1 MKNTLV
7 ISLVVLAVIA
17 GLVYM
22 SMNKKAS
29 EEEMAGGAKQ
39 EAMVKENNA
48 VTTETSIESGSME
61 DKVIVV
67 EASNFKFNID
77 TIIVKKGEK
86 MKLVFKNL
94 EGMHDFRVD
103 ELGIK
108 TKIFRDKGE
117 EVVEFTADKVGTFE
131 FYCSVEEH
139 RQMGM
144 VGTLVVE
151 E

>member
-1 MKNTLV
+1 MKNTLA
-7 ISLVVLAVIA
+7 ISLVVLAVVG

-22 SMNKKAS
+22 SMNKKTPVNTAT
-29 EEEMAGGAKQ
+29 GGTNQ
-39 EAMVKENNA
+39 ETTVKDDAMTA
-48 VTTETSIESGSME
+48 ETSIESGSME

>member
-1 MKNTLV
+1 MKNTFAV
-7 ISLVVLAVIA
+7 SVVVLAVVA

-22 SMNKKAS
+22 SMNRKTPVNT
-29 EEEMAGGAKQ
+29 ETEGVNQ
-39 EAMVKENNA
+39 EANVKDDTM
-48 VTTETSIESGSME
+48 TTDTSIESGSME
-61 DKVIVV
+61 EKVVVV

-86 MKLVFKNL
+86 TKLVFKNL

-108 TKIFRDKGE
+108 TKILEDAGE
-117 EVVEFTADKVGTFE
+117 ETIEFTANEVGTFE
-131 FYCSVEEH
+131 FYCSVGEH
-139 RQMGM
+139 RSMGM
-144 VGTLVVE
+144 IGTLVVE

>member
-1 MKNTLV
+1 MKNTLA
-7 ISLVVLAVIA
+7 ISLVVLAVVG

-22 SMNKKAS
+22 SMNKKAPVDTMTGS
-29 EEEMAGGAKQ
+29 TNQ
-39 EAMVKENNA
+39 EATVKDDA
-48 VTTETSIESGSME
+48 MTAETSIESGSME